1 MAMKIKQVRVY
12 QSVFFEGAE
21 RSYFNSKEYMDTMTT
36 RPNAPV
42 VDIQETEEGVILRS
56 VRDTIKVFR
65 TNISAISYM
74 EVADPKKISDSVEPK
89 KVSKSKEA

>member
-36 RPNAPV
+36 KPNAPV
-42 VDIQETEEGVILRS
+42 VDIEETHEGVMLRS
-56 VRDTIKVFR
+56 TRDTIKVFR

-74 EVADPKKISDSVEPK
+74 EVADTKKASESAESK
-89 KVSKSKEA
+89 KASKSKEA